1 MCREK
6 HKDKG
11 ITKIRAHMRWFWM
24 VSLISVMLSPECST
38 WSKHCHRN
46 FSEWKNSLAK

>member
-11 ITKIRAHMRWFWM
+11 ITTKIRAHMRWYRM
-24 VSLISVMLSPECST
+24 VSLISVMLSPEYFN
-38 WSKHCHRN
+38 WSKD
-46 FSEWKNSLAK
+46 